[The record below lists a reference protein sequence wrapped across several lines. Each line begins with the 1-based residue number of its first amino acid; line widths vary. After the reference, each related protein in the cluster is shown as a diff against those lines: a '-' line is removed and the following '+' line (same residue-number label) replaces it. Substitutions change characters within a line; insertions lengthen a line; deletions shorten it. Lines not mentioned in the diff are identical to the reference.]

1 MVRRVGKH
9 LAEANWTKR
18 IEGGQARCQ
27 HKNTEIVSGQMA
39 GIAGTGVVSLQDY
52 SIDDLHAMATAE
64 LDADADAVST
74 LHALYVRLLDEYV
87 AAYLTL
93 RERSAS

>member
-1 MVRRVGKH
+1 
-9 LAEANWTKR
+9 
-18 IEGGQARCQ
+18 
-27 HKNTEIVSGQMA
+27 MA